1 MYVDMFLYVPGLVRI
16 VATQFLPFLE
26 LYVR

>member
-1 MYVDMFLYVPGLVRI
+1 MYVDMFLAVPGLVRI
-16 VATQFLPFLE
+16 VATQFLPFLA